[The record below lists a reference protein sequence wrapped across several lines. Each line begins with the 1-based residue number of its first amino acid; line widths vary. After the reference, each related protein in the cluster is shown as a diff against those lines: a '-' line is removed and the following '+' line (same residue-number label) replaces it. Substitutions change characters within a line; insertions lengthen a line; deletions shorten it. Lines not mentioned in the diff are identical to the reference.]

1 VDGALGSQGRLI
13 TRKALNVVPDSDD
26 RLHASLSPLSG
37 VLLAEQTVDE
47 ILGTVVEL
55 AKTTVQG
62 ADGVSVTVVEDG
74 DMSTSHA
81 TDDVVRE
88 LDGVQYRSGDGPC
101 VAAIREGESIH
112 FDTARDRSRYP
123 AFAAAADQRFIV
135 GVLSTPL
142 AVGERVFGGINCY
155 SASTERFGADEA
167 DVAAQLARQAAVV
180 LANAATLAEAT
191 TTAEQL
197 HQAMLSRDLIGQ
209 AKGMLMERQGCTA
222 AEAFDIL
229 RRTSQR
235 ENKKLTVVAS
245 ELVERRLAGDG

>member
-1 VDGALGSQGRLI
+1 MDDALGSQGRLT
-13 TRKALNVVPDSDD
+13 TRKALNVVPDPDD
-26 RLHASLSPLSG
+26 RLQAGLSQLSG
-37 VLLAEQTVDE
+37 VLLAEQTVDK

-62 ADGVSVTVVEDG
+62 VDGASVTLVQDG
-74 DMSTSHA
+74 RMTTSHA

-88 LDGVQYRSGDGPC
+88 LDGVQYRVDEGPC
-101 VAAIREGESIH
+101 VDAVRRGSSVH
-112 FDTARDRSRYP
+112 FDIARDRNRYP
-123 AFAAAADQRFIV
+123 AFATAADQRFMV

-155 SASTERFGADEA
+155 SASTERFSADEA

-229 RRTSQR
+229 RRSSQR
-235 ENKKLTVVAS
+235 ENKKLTVVAA
-245 ELVERRLAGDG
+245 ELVERRLSGDG